1 MPGSPHRRVIAIE
14 AVNAEREQFH
24 RSFIN
29 DAFNHRLL
37 GNHSKP
43 GSFLISTFR
52 DGQVVDVSQDE
63 DDVLRRS
70 ENGLSACLQS
80 VRKNSLPWTG
90 CVHQSKG
97 EPYTDAPAH
106 RP

>member
-1 MPGSPHRRVIAIE
+1 MLSAS
-14 AVNAEREQFH
+14 
-24 RSFIN
+24 SFIN

-70 ENGLSACLQS
+70 GGLSACLQS
-80 VRKNSLPWTG
+80 VRKNSLTLDSSVIPSRLEG
-90 CVHQSKG
+90 C
-97 EPYTDAPAH
+97 
-106 RP
+106 R